1 MFEVLE
7 GGIQTT
13 VQDFPGR
20 VGYLALGTY
29 PAGPMDHFAFRV
41 ANLLVGNSQST
52 AALDVTVGG
61 LKARF
66 HDRRVLAVT
75 GADMH
80 ATLNGR
86 PLPLW
91 ESVGVESGD
100 QLEMKTVKAT
110 GFRAYVAVSGAFDV
124 PDYMGSRATFT
135 VGGFGGFEGRGLKK
149 GDQVR
154 LNPGGTGDTQ
164 VGRRLRTNLRPQYG
178 THSEIEAMRG
188 PQADPDYMTPDDM
201 AFFFSHT

>member
-41 ANLLVGNSQST
+41 ANLLVGNSQGT
-52 AALDVTVGG
+52 AALEVTVGG

-80 ATLNGR
+80 GPSTAGR
-86 PLPLW
+86 CR
-91 ESVGVESGD
+91 SG
-100 QLEMKTVKAT
+100 
-110 GFRAYVAVSGAFDV
+110 RASAW
-124 PDYMGSRATFT
+124 SRATSS
-135 VGGFGGFEGRGLKK
+135 R
-149 GDQVR
+149 
-154 LNPGGTGDTQ
+154 
-164 VGRRLRTNLRPQYG
+164 
-178 THSEIEAMRG
+178 
-188 PQADPDYMTPDDM
+188 
-201 AFFFSHT
+201 

>member
-41 ANLLVGNSQST
+41 ANLLVGNSQGT
-52 AALDVTVGG
+52 AALEVTVGG

-86 PLPLW
+86 PLRLW
-91 ESVGVESGD
+91 GRSEERRVGE
-100 QLEMKTVKAT
+100 EC
-110 GFRAYVAVSGAFDV
+110 R
-124 PDYMGSRATFT
+124 SR
-135 VGGFGGFEGRGLKK
+135 
-149 GDQVR
+149 
-154 LNPGGTGDTQ
+154 
-164 VGRRLRTNLRPQYG
+164 
-178 THSEIEAMRG
+178 
-188 PQADPDYMTPDDM
+188 
-201 AFFFSHT
+201 

>member
-13 VQDFPGR
+13 IQDFPGR

-41 ANLLVGNSQST
+41 ANLLVGNSQGT
-52 AALDVTVGG
+52 AALEVTVGG

-86 PLPLW
+86 PLPLG
-91 ESVGVESGD
+91 ESGGVEPGD
-100 QLEMKTVKAT
+100 QLEMNAV
-110 GFRAYVAVSGAFDV
+110 RAQRVRACAARGGPSDV
-124 PDYMGSRATFT
+124 PT
-135 VGGFGGFEGRGLKK
+135 
-149 GDQVR
+149 
-154 LNPGGTGDTQ
+154 
-164 VGRRLRTNLRPQYG
+164 
-178 THSEIEAMRG
+178 
-188 PQADPDYMTPDDM
+188 
-201 AFFFSHT
+201 

>member
-41 ANLLVGNSQST
+41 ANLLVGNSQGT
-52 AALDVTVGG
+52 AALEVTVGG

-86 PLPLW
+86 PLRLW
-91 ESVGVESGD
+91 ESVGVD
-100 QLEMKTVKAT
+100 A
-110 GFRAYVAVSGAFDV
+110 
-124 PDYMGSRATFT
+124 
-135 VGGFGGFEGRGLKK
+135 GRPARDEDG
-149 GDQVR
+149 
-154 LNPGGTGDTQ
+154 
-164 VGRRLRTNLRPQYG
+164 
-178 THSEIEAMRG
+178 
-188 PQADPDYMTPDDM
+188 
-201 AFFFSHT
+201 

>member
-41 ANLLVGNSQST
+41 ANLLVGNSQGT
-52 AALDVTVGG
+52 AALEVTVGG

-75 GADMH
+75 GAARH
-80 ATLNGR
+80 ATLNGTPV
-86 PLPLW
+86 PL
-91 ESVGVESGD
+91 G
-100 QLEMKTVKAT
+100 A
-110 GFRAYVAVSGAFDV
+110 RVAVA
-124 PDYMGSRATFT
+124 
-135 VGGFGGFEGRGLKK
+135 
-149 GDQVR
+149 
-154 LNPGGTGDTQ
+154 PG
-164 VGRRLRTNLRPQYG
+164 
-178 THSEIEAMRG
+178 H
-188 PQADPDYMTPDDM
+188 
-201 AFFFSHT
+201 H

>member
-52 AALDVTVGG
+52 AALEVTVGG

-91 ESVGVESGD
+91 ESVGVEPGD

-124 PDYMGSRATFT
+124 PEYMGSRATFT

-149 GDQVR
+149 GDRVL
-154 LNPGGTGDTQ
+154 LNHAGAPHRMI
-164 VGRRLRTNLRPQYG
+164 GRRLRASARPQYG
-178 THSEIEAMRG
+178 SQWEIEAM
-188 PQADPDYMTPDDM
+188 
-201 AFFFSHT
+201 

>member
-41 ANLLVGNSQST
+41 ANLLVGNSQGT
-52 AALDVTVGG
+52 AALEVTVGG

-91 ESVGVESGD
+91 ESVGVEPGD

-110 GFRAYVAVSGAFDV
+110 GFRAYVAVSGALDV
-124 PDYMGSRATFT
+124 PYYMGRRATFT

-149 GDQVR
+149 GDRVPLGRGDGIDRLDRKSTR
-154 LNPGGTGDTQ
+154 LNSSH
-164 VGRRLRTNLRPQYG
+164 RTISYAVLCL
-178 THSEIEAMRG
+178 
-188 PQADPDYMTPDDM
+188 
-201 AFFFSHT
+201 